1 MKIGDRVTYGGRTCV
16 LRGLDPM
23 SVPDRRAHLEDV
35 ATGERLAVP
44 LLDVTPTDDVDAHGS
59 PEFDE
64 EGLG

>member
-1 MKIGDRVTYGGRTCV
+1 MNIGDRVTYGGRTCV

-23 SVPDRRAHLEDV
+23 SVPDRRAHLEVV

-44 LLDVTPTDDVDAHGS
+44 LADVTPVDDVDAHGS